1 MSVDFRGLQDRLRQ
15 RLLAEIAAGE
25 LTGLEL
31 ARQTGFRQ
39 AHISNFLNRKRGLSL
54 EGMDAIL
61 VARKLSLADL
71 LPAVVP
77 RTTTRHT
84 IHAAS
89 ADDGYIPLVDGK
101 NCHASEV
108 PYSQAKHTLQ
118 VMSARLQK
126 LATHMSPSRAQ
137 WQRFVAFR
145 VGVEDAAAM
154 APRLIQGAIAVIDRH
169 CHQVD
174 GSRSMYLVQH
184 EKTVLLRC
192 VERTGQDFVLRP
204 ENPACPL
211 LRLRGDSRDA
221 LAAIIGR
228 VCLVV
233 AEV

>member
-1 MSVDFRGLQDRLRQ
+1 MSVDFRGLQERLRQ

-61 VARKLSLADL
+61 TARKLSLAEL
-71 LPAVVP
+71 LAAGAPRPAM
-77 RTTTRHT
+77 RHT
-84 IHAAS
+84 IHAAA
-89 ADDGYIPLVDGK
+89 ADGSYIPLVDGK
-101 NCHASEV
+101 TCHASEV
-108 PYSQAKHTLQ
+108 PYLAAKHTLQ

-126 LATHMSPSRAQ
+126 LAVRMSPSRAH
-137 WQRFVAFR
+137 WQRFVGFR
-145 VGVEDAAAM
+145 VAAEDAAAM
-154 APRLIQGAIAVIDRH
+154 APRLAHGAIAVIDRH

-174 GSRSMYLVQH
+174 ESRSMYLVRQ
-184 EKTVLLRC
+184 ESKVVLRY
-192 VERTGQDFVLRP
+192 VEQTGDDFVLRP
-204 ENPACPL
+204 ENSSYPL
-211 LRLRGDSRDA
+211 QRLRWESRDA